1 MDVIDVKSKEIRPN
15 ENAGKEIGL
24 GLVDVDKGKESALP
38 TDVRKPLR
46 MGLMVLLI
54 GLGGFLIWAT
64 FVPLD
69 SGVPSSGTVI
79 VDGRRKVIQHLSG
92 GVVKRIEVK
101 EGQSVKEGDV
111 LMRMD
116 DSVALANK
124 SNAESQLKSVE
135 IQINFLEKL
144 VSDLQSMSEEGFY
157 PRNKFIEFQKQLA
170 DAQSQQS
177 ALKDRLAAAKL
188 ELQRALIVAPA
199 KGKVM
204 GLVITTDGGVAPAG
218 AKLLEIV
225 PDKERLVVEAMIPPH
240 LIDRVVPG
248 LSAEVR
254 FSHTKSRKTPVILG
268 QVEWVSADKF
278 QPPQDSNSPAQLGY
292 YTARVVVAANELNKL
307 PDVQIRPGMIADVI
321 VITGERTFMNY
332 LFKPLTDG
340 MAVSLKE
347 N

>member
-1 MDVIDVKSKEIRPN
+1 MDVIDVKSKEIKLL
-15 ENAGKEIGL
+15 ESAGKVTGSTPADADQVRDI
-24 GLVDVDKGKESALP
+24 VLP
-38 TDVRKPLR
+38 TDVKGPLR
-46 MGLMVLLI
+46 TGLTVLLI
-54 GLGGFLIWAT
+54 GLGGFLVWAT

-69 SGVPSSGTVI
+69 AGVPSSGTVI

-92 GVVKRIEVK
+92 GVVKHIEVK

-111 LMRMD
+111 LIRMD
-116 DSVALANK
+116 DSLALANK
-124 SNAESQLKSVE
+124 SNAESQLKSIE
-135 IQINFLEKL
+135 IQIKFLEKL
-144 VSDLQSMSEEGFY
+144 VGDLQPMTEEGFY
-157 PRNKFIEFQKQLA
+157 PRNRFIEFQKQLA
-170 DAQSQQS
+170 DAQSQQA

-204 GLVITTDGGVAPAG
+204 GLAITTEGGVAPAG

-225 PDKERLVVEAMIPPH
+225 PDEERLVVEAMIPPH
-240 LIDRVVPG
+240 LIDRVAPG
-248 LSAEVR
+248 LPAEVR
-254 FSHTKSRKTPVILG
+254 FSHTKTRKTPVILG

-278 QPPQDSNSPAQLGY
+278 QPPQDTTPQPGY
-292 YTARVVVAANELNKL
+292 YTARVVVAADELKKL
-307 PDVQIRPGMIADVI
+307 PDVLVRPGMIADVI

-340 MAVSLKE
+340 LAVSLKE